1 MRYLCWMI
9 LLAGFTVLQGCPS
22 GDDDDDDSAGGPA
35 DDDDSAEGV
44 EDGVDVLG
52 ADPCAPL
59 ASTCWIAYQEE
70 STMFAST
77 VADFCAKTS
86 AHDVYLTSEEYRD
99 AMDAVDAAEAL
110 EDGPGACQAA
120 TALYSLYAPV
130 WDAVFEAGSCTLAV
144 TAGAFVA
151 GEVEANFSLVYMTQN
166 MGACFVEGLGDC
178 SQAIDWATWLD
189 LNEDVGLSCSQGM
202 SGYYAD
208 GAVGITPLQGDAFE
222 ATTSGQQMEGFTLP
236 TQGTTV
242 TVDIHV
248 AADLAQ

>member
-1 MRYLCWMI
+1 MRNLFWMI
-9 LLAGFTVLQGCPS
+9 LAAGLWVLPGCPG
-22 GDDDDDDSAGGPA
+22 GDDDDDSSGG
-35 DDDDSAEGV
+35 DEYGI
-44 EDGVDVLG
+44 DVTG

-77 VADFCAKTS
+77 VADFCTRNS
-86 AHDVYLTSEEYRD
+86 AHDTYLTSEEYRD

-110 EDGPGACQAA
+110 EDGPGACQA
-120 TALYSLYAPV
+120 TAAMYALYAPV
-130 WDAVFEAGSCTLAV
+130 WDAVFEAGSCTMAV
-144 TAGAFVA
+144 TADAFVD
-151 GEVEANFSLVYMTQN
+151 GDVETNLSLVHITQN

-178 SQAIDWATWLD
+178 SQVDDWATWLE
-189 LNEDVGLSCSQGM
+189 LNEDVGLTCSQGM

-208 GAVGITPLQGDAFE
+208 GTVGITLLPDDAFE
-222 ATTSGQQMEGFTLP
+222 ATVSGLQMEGFTIP
-236 TQGTTV
+236 TQGTTI